1 MKRADELK
9 RAYRLEPHP
18 EGGWFS
24 ESYTAP
30 FEKDGRSLAGSIYF
44 LLDAGEISHFHE
56 IDCDEIWYWH
66 EGCGMRLTVLTDA
79 GREELLLGPD
89 PEKGENVMAVIP
101 AGAVFAAENLRS
113 DCYSFVSC
121 VTAPKFDYS
130 GFRLIGRD
138 ELRERWPELADET
151 GYLAYPHMDEE
162 ALTSSGSH
170 RSL

>member
-1 MKRADELK
+1 
-9 RAYRLEPHP
+9 
-18 EGGWFS
+18 
-24 ESYTAP
+24 
-30 FEKDGRSLAGSIYF
+30 
-44 LLDAGEISHFHE
+44 
-56 IDCDEIWYWH
+56 
-66 EGCGMRLTVLTDA
+66 MRLTVLTDA

-89 PEKGENVMAVIP
+89 PGNGEKVMAVIP

-151 GYLAYPHMDEE
+151 GYLAYETESPACEKE
-162 ALTSSGSH
+162 SPGV
-170 RSL
+170 

>member
-18 EGGWFS
+18 EGG
-24 ESYTAP
+24 
-30 FEKDGRSLAGSIYF
+30 EK
-44 LLDAGEISHFHE
+44 
-56 IDCDEIWYWH
+56 
-66 EGCGMRLTVLTDA
+66 
-79 GREELLLGPD
+79 
-89 PEKGENVMAVIP
+89 VMVVIP

-138 ELRERWPELADET
+138 ELRERWPDLADET

-170 RSL
+170 RFL